1 MVNYKRVRN
10 KKNLGDEEM
19 PESKVV
25 VITGSATG
33 LGRATAI
40 KLAEQSYRLVLVD
53 FNEEA
58 GKDTLKNVLEKGA
71 EAIFVT
77 ADVSK
82 EEDVQNYV
90 NKAVKKFGTIDLFV
104 NNAGIMVPMRL
115 LHEYDMDEFN
125 RLIGVNLKGAFLGMK
140 YVIPVMLENG
150 GGNIV
155 NTVSSNSFK
164 PTAFN
169 GLYAA
174 SKHALAALTKSIGQ
188 DYQDLNVHAV
198 GVAPNTMKTTIGAKP
213 SSHLTK
219 ERFAKL
225 MASTGP
231 NIAAEPE
238 EIADVVIFAL
248 TTGATMLNGTTVNCS
263 GGEIFQ

>member
-1 MVNYKRVRN
+1 MSK
-10 KKNLGDEEM
+10 
-19 PESKVV
+19 SKVV
-25 VITGSATG
+25 VITGCATG
-33 LGRATAI
+33 LGRTTAI
-40 KLAEQSYRLVLVD
+40 KLAEMNYRLVLVD

-58 GKDTLKNVLEKGA
+58 GNDTLATVIAKGA

-77 ADVSK
+77 ADVSN
-82 EEDVQNYV
+82 EADVKNYV
-90 NKAVKKFGTIDLFV
+90 NQAVEKFGTIDLFH

-115 LHEYDMDEFN
+115 LHEYEMNEFD
-125 RLIGVNLKGAFLGMK
+125 RLIGVNLKGAFLGLK

-169 GLYAA
+169 GLYSA

-188 DYQDLNVHAV
+188 DYQDLNIRAV
-198 GVAPNTMKTTIGAKP
+198 GVAPNSMKTSIGVEP
-213 SSHLTK
+213 SNHLT
-219 ERFAKL
+219 EDRLAKL
-225 MASTGP
+225 GATTGP
-231 NIAAEPE
+231 NIPAEPE

>member
-1 MVNYKRVRN
+1 MSAK
-10 KKNLGDEEM
+10 
-19 PESKVV
+19 KVV
-25 VITGSATG
+25 VVTGAATG
-33 LGRATAI
+33 LGRALTL
-40 KLAEQSYRLVLVD
+40 KLATQQYRLVLVD

-58 GKDTLKNVLEKGA
+58 GNNTLHEAQKLGA
-71 EAIFVT
+71 EAIFVK

-82 EEDVQNYV
+82 EKDVQNYV
-90 NKAVKKFGTIDLFV
+90 KQAVEKFATIDLFV

-115 LHEYDMDEFN
+115 LHEYSLEEYN
-125 RLIGVNLKGAFLGMK
+125 RLMGVNLQGAFLGLK
-140 YVIPVMLENG
+140 YVIPIMLENG

-169 GLYAA
+169 GLYSA

-188 DYQDLNVHAV
+188 DYQEQKIYAV
-198 GVAPNTMKTTIGAKP
+198 GVAPNTMNTTIGAGP
-213 SSHLTK
+213 SSHLGE
-219 ERFAKL
+219 ERFGKL
-225 MASTGP
+225 AASTGP

-238 EIADVVIFAL
+238 EIAEAVIFAL
-248 TTGATMLNGTTVNCS
+248 TTGASMLTGTIVNCS

>member
-1 MVNYKRVRN
+1 MSEN
-10 KKNLGDEEM
+10 
-19 PESKVV
+19 KVV
-25 VITGSATG
+25 VITGCATG
-33 LGRATAI
+33 LGRETAL
-40 KLAEQSYRLVLVD
+40 KLAEQGYRLVLVD
-53 FNEEA
+53 FNEDA
-58 GKDTLKNVLEKGA
+58 GNDTLATVIEKGA

-90 NKAVKKFGTIDLFV
+90 NEAVKKFGTIDLFV

-115 LHEYDMDEFN
+115 LHEYNMDEYN
-125 RLIGVNLKGAFLGMK
+125 RLMGVNLQGAFLGLK

-150 GGNIV
+150 GGHIV

-169 GLYAA
+169 GLYSA

-188 DYQDLNVHAV
+188 DYQEMNIRAV
-198 GVAPNTMKTTIGAKP
+198 GVAPNTMNTTIGVNP
-213 SSHLTK
+213 SSHLTE

-225 MASTGP
+225 IASTGP

-238 EIADVVIFAL
+238 EIADVIIFAL
-248 TTGATMLNGTTVNCS
+248 TTGATMLNGTTVNCA
-263 GGEIFQ
+263 GGQIFQ

>member
-1 MVNYKRVRN
+1 MSSN
-10 KKNLGDEEM
+10 
-19 PESKVV
+19 KVV
-25 VITGSATG
+25 VITGCATG
-33 LGRATAI
+33 LGRAAAI
-40 KLAEQSYRLVLVD
+40 KLAEKAHRLVLVD

-58 GKDTLKNVLEKGA
+58 GNETLATVIEKGA

-90 NKAVKKFGTIDLFV
+90 QKAVEKFGTIDLFL

-115 LHEYDMDEFN
+115 LHEYELNEFD
-125 RLIGVNLKGAFLGMK
+125 RLIGVNLKGAFLGLK

-169 GLYAA
+169 GLYSA

-188 DYQDLNVHAV
+188 DYQDLNIRAV
-198 GVAPNTMKTTIGAKP
+198 GVAPNSMKTSIGAEP
-213 SSHLTK
+213 SSHLTE
-219 ERFAKL
+219 ERLAKL
-225 MASTGP
+225 VASTGP
-231 NIAAEPE
+231 NIPAEPE

-248 TTGATMLNGTTVNCS
+248 TTGATMLNGTTVNCA